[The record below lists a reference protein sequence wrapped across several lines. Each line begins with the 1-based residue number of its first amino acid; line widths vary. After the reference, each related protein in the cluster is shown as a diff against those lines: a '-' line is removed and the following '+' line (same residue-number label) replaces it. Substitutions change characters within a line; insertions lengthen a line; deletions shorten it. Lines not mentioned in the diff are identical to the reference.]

1 MIAVE
6 ELAEIFVETADTLVD
21 EFDVIEFL
29 QLLSE
34 RTARMSRATAA
45 GIVLADP
52 HGNLQFVAASE
63 ESVGL
68 LEALALDSESGPA
81 QDCYRSGAPVV
92 NSDLTSGHTRWP
104 AFTETATQLGYRS
117 VHVLPLL
124 HRTTVIGALSLFS
137 HDAQRLDETDVQ
149 LIQALAHVATI
160 GILQERAIAAGTLL
174 TEQLQHALT
183 SRISIEQAKGAIS
196 RIHGVSVDE
205 AFTLMR
211 GYARERSL
219 RLSEVA
225 YAVVTDP
232 GVHPQLTAR
241 PGR

>member
-1 MIAVE
+1 M
-6 ELAEIFVETADTLVD
+6 
-21 EFDVIEFL
+21 
-29 QLLSE
+29 
-34 RTARMSRATAA
+34 
-45 GIVLADP
+45 
-52 HGNLQFVAASE
+52 
-63 ESVGL
+63 
-68 LEALALDSESGPA
+68 
-81 QDCYRSGAPVV
+81 
-92 NSDLTSGHTRWP
+92 
-104 AFTETATQLGYRS
+104 
-117 VHVLPLL
+117 
-124 HRTTVIGALSLFS
+124 SLFG